1 MASEIDID
9 RFCPT
14 ATDDPYW
21 NESCWFSFSIPER
34 EIHGMVY
41 YFFRPNMRLLLGGPI
56 LWDGSGAHTWDCL
69 YHDWHHFQTIP
80 QGAEKF
86 DFKSHTSLEVRVL
99 EPRQQY
105 QLRYD
110 HAGFKLDLKWTGIEE
125 PHHFLGMEIEATGMT
140 AENRMH
146 FEQMGRATGTID
158 LRGETLAVDCN
169 ALRDS
174 SWGVRQMDGVKRG
187 SYFWAIADDSNA
199 FHAQVMG
206 EGDTMRVVGG
216 FLKLDGVTASL
227 VGGQRIVNEMGEVT
241 PRRFD
246 LTLEDEAGRS
256 LALKARVCSDLMVN
270 FYPRVQVVWSLL
282 EADFGGGKHGWGDIQ
297 EFQPMEQFRQMVRAG
312 K

>member
-1 MASEIDID
+1 LSTNIDVD
-9 RFCPT
+9 RFAPT
-14 ATDDPYW
+14 RTDDPYW
-21 NESCWFSFSIPER
+21 NESAWFSFSIPEK

-41 YFFRPNMRLLLGGPI
+41 YFFRPNMNLLMGGPI
-56 LWDGSGAHTWDCL
+56 LWDGSGARTWDCL
-69 YHDWHHFQTIP
+69 YYDWHHFQTIP
-80 QGAEKF
+80 DGAEKF
-86 DFKSHTSLEVRVL
+86 DFRSHTSLEVRVL
-99 EPRQQY
+99 EPQRKY
-105 QLRYD
+105 ALKYD
-110 HAGFKLDLKWTGIEE
+110 QPDFRMDLTWTGLEP

-146 FEQMGRATGTID
+146 FEQMGRATGTVE
-158 LRGETLAVDCN
+158 LRGERLAIDSY

-187 SYFWAIADDSNA
+187 SYFWAVADENNA

-206 EGDTMRVVGG
+206 EGDEMRVVGG

-227 VGGQRIVNEMGEVT
+227 TGGKRVVTEMGEVT

-246 LTLEDEAGRS
+246 LTLIDQNERTIS
-256 LALKARVCSDLMVN
+256 ISARVCSDLMVN

-282 EADFGGGKHGWGDIQ
+282 QADFGDGKTGWGDIQ
-297 EFQPMEQFRQMVRAG
+297 EFQPLEQFRAMVR